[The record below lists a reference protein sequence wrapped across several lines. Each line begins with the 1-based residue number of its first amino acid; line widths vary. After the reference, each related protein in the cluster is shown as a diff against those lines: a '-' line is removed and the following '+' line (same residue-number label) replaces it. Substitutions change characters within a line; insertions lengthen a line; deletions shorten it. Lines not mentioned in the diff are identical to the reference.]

1 MKLDKILFHRLYF
14 MTNKTQG
21 HSQLPDVP
29 AQYGRSV
36 VEGFVLSLESNKT
49 DVKHYTSI
57 PTTQV

>member
-1 MKLDKILFHRLYF
+1 